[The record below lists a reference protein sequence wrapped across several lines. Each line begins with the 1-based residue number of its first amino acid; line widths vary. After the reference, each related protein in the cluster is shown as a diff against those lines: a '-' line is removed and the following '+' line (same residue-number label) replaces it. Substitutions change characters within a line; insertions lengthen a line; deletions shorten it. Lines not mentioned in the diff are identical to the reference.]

1 MAYKLEKLER
11 AHQSGEIGEE
21 EYAKERLLIITR
33 YPEVG
38 GQLAQASVGEN
49 QQSAAKNLK
58 ARRSR
63 QRRITVLRYAAF
75 ILLFGL
81 FAGGFYLLGL
91 TNSRYAESIHWERT
105 FVAIIGAF
113 AIAFVAGTIHLI
125 LNEWHA
131 AKGWGHF
138 VFLAAIVL
146 FTALNQGIVYN
157 PWDPAL
163 QQVDT
168 QFDKPT
174 FLSHVGVLVVTIST
188 LILTGFAVA
197 AGFLSAG
204 FSTLPK
210 IVVGLLSPR
219 R

>member
-1 MAYKLEKLER
+1 MR
-11 AHQSGEIGEE
+11 A
-21 EYAKERLLIITR
+21 
-33 YPEVG
+33 
-38 GQLAQASVGEN
+38 
-49 QQSAAKNLK
+49 
-58 ARRSR
+58 
-63 QRRITVLRYAAF
+63 
-75 ILLFGL
+75 
-81 FAGGFYLLGL
+81 GFYLLGL

-113 AIAFVAGTIHLI
+113 AIAFIAGTIHLI

-163 QQVDT
+163 QQVDVE
-168 QFDKPT
+168 FDKPT
-174 FLSHVGVLVVTIST
+174 FLSHVGVLVVTVST

-210 IVVGLLSPR
+210 IVVGLLSPPALNSGLRFR
-219 R
+219 RNSCACGWAKCPAPRDISPPCAGRSSTRARPAL